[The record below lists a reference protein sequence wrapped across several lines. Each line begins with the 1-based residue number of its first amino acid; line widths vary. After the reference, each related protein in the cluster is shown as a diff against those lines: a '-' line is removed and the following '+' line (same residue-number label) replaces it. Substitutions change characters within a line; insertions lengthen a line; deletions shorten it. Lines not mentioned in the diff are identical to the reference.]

1 LKNLSLENIISATGG
16 KFVGD
21 TALLGR
27 EISAVTTD
35 SRQVSKDCLFAAIKG
50 ERVDGHDF
58 ISSAFKSGAL
68 CVLAEHL
75 PEGELGGAVILVSD
89 TVEALGALAGFYR
102 GGFDIP
108 IIGVTGSV
116 GKTTAKEMLSHVLE
130 QRFRVHKT
138 LKNLNNNLGVPLTL
152 FGLDDSYEAAV
163 VEMGISHF
171 GEMSQLGRMVRP
183 KYALYTS
190 IGAAHLEFLGDYDGV
205 LRAKTE
211 MLEYLAPDGAVF
223 INGDDPTLRKLSCT
237 RRIVSFGLGEG
248 CDVRA
253 VDVKLLGAE
262 GTEFTVTAG
271 DRAFRV
277 KTGSF
282 GLHMVTAALGAA
294 AIGME
299 LGLMD
304 REIAEGIAQYS
315 PVGGRSALERTE
327 KLTIINDCYN
337 ANPTSVMSAL
347 DSLALLPCTRRVAV
361 LGDMLELGE
370 KSAELHRECGEHA
383 AVKGID
389 VVVTTGELS
398 LNTYEGAM
406 ETGCPDAMHFG
417 TREELIAALPSI
429 VREGDAVLVKASHSR
444 KFDEIVEGLRR
455 L

>member
-1 LKNLSLENIISATGG
+1 MKNLSLKNIIAAVDG
-16 KFVGD
+16 KYLGD
-21 TALLGR
+21 QALLGR
-27 EISAVTTD
+27 EISTVTTD
-35 SRQVSKDCLFAAIKG
+35 SRQVSKDCLFAAIRG
-50 ERVDGHDF
+50 ERVDGHSY

-75 PEGELGGAVILVSD
+75 PEGEPGGPVILVPD

-116 GKTTAKEMLSHVLE
+116 GKTTAKEMLFHVLE
-130 QRFRVHKT
+130 QKFKVHKT

-152 FGLDDSYEAAV
+152 FGLDESYDAAV
-163 VEMGISHF
+163 IEMGISHF
-171 GEMSQLGRMVRP
+171 GEMSQLGKMVRP

-205 LRAKTE
+205 LKAKTE

-223 INGDDPTLRKLSCT
+223 INGDDSTLRKLRCP
-237 RRIVSFGLGEG
+237 RRIVSFGMGAD

-253 VDVKLLGAE
+253 ADVKLLGAE
-262 GTEFTVTAG
+262 GTEFTVTSG
-271 DRAFRV
+271 DRSFRV

-294 AIGME
+294 AIGIE
-299 LGLMD
+299 LGLSD
-304 REIAEGIAQYS
+304 AEIARGISQYA
-315 PVGGRSALERTE
+315 PVGGRSALEKTN

-347 DSLALLPCTRRVAV
+347 DSLALLPCSRRVAV

-370 KSAELHRECGEHA
+370 KSAELHWQCGEHA
-383 AVKGID
+383 ALKGID
-389 VVVTTGELS
+389 AVLTTGELS

-406 ETGCPDAMHFG
+406 ETGCPDAIHFS
-417 TREELIAALPSI
+417 TREELIAALPGI
-429 VREGDAVLVKASHSR
+429 VREGDTVLVKASHSR
-444 KFDEIVEGLRR
+444 KFDEIVERLRT